1 MSFVVGCDLVDVAD
15 VSASIEEFGDRY
27 LRRVFTDAE
36 LARCEGPTRAQRLA
50 ARFAAKESV
59 IKTLIDS
66 DAATPLHEIEVV
78 MNGPVPGVRL
88 SGSMAVIAERK
99 NWREPSLS
107 LSHTATHAMATVVV
121 HVGV

>member
-1 MSFVVGCDLVDVAD
+1 MSVVVGCDLVDVAD
-15 VSASIEEFGDRY
+15 VVASIDTFGDRY
-27 LRRVFTDAE
+27 LRRVFTDSE

-59 IKTLIDS
+59 IKTLVDS

-78 MNGPVPGVRL
+78 MDGPVPGIRL
-88 SGSMAVIAERK
+88 SGSMAALAARK

-107 LSHTATHAMATVVV
+107 LSHTATQAMATGVVL
-121 HVGV
+121 VGV

>member
-1 MSFVVGCDLVDVAD
+1 MSLVVGCDLVDVAD
-15 VSASIEEFGDRY
+15 VSASITEFGDRY

-36 LARCEGPTRAQRLA
+36 LARCEGSTRAQRLA

-78 MNGPVPGVRL
+78 MNGPVPGIRL
-88 SGSMAVIAERK
+88 TGSLAAVAERK

-107 LSHTATHAMATVVV
+107 LSHTSTHAMATVIA
-121 HVGV
+121 HIGV

>member
-1 MSFVVGCDLVDVAD
+1 MSLVVGCDLVDVAD
-15 VSASIEEFGDRY
+15 VSASIEAFGDRY

-36 LARCEGPTRAQRLA
+36 LARCEGPARAQRLA

-78 MNGPVPGVRL
+78 MNGPVPGIRL
-88 SGSMAVIAERK
+88 TGSMAVVAESK
-99 NWREPSLS
+99 HWREPSLS
-107 LSHTATHAMATVVV
+107 LSHTSTHAMATVIAN
-121 HVGV
+121 VGV

>member
-1 MSFVVGCDLVDVAD
+1 MSFVVGCDLVDVAEI
-15 VSASIEEFGDRY
+15 VASIDTFGDRY

-36 LARCEGPTRAQRLA
+36 LVRCEGPTRAQRLA

-66 DAATPLHEIEVV
+66 DAATPLREIEVV
-78 MNGPVPGVRL
+78 MNGPVPGIRL
-88 SGSMAVIAERK
+88 SGSMAALAERK

-107 LSHTATHAMATVVV
+107 LSHTSTHAMATVIA
-121 HVGV
+121 HIGV